1 MAPWPRTCQGKP
13 LKRSLFCGLA
23 CRNPLGVG
31 LQSLLTTSHR
41 NMSWNLSTNGSRWQ
55 TGITT
60 CTSTGRLRPFGINSS
75 QYLFILNLCR
85 DPGITQDK
93 LPERICV
100 NKSNVAR
107 TLAQLEKKGLIRRQ
121 VNPGDKRTAAVFPT
135 ERARELYPR
144 IMEVIATWDD
154 AVTSVLSA
162 QEKENLLE
170 FMQRVADKA
179 AALRGAS
186 PAALRK

>member
-1 MAPWPRTCQGKP
+1 MELVYKWIT
-13 LKRSLFCGLA
+13 LA
-23 CRNPLGVG
+23 NRHYYMYLNRALA
-31 LQSLLTTSHR
+31 
-41 NMSWNLSTNGSRWQ
+41 
-55 TGITT
+55 
-60 CTSTGRLRPFGINSS
+60 PFGINSS

-100 NKSNVAR
+100 NKSNVTR

-121 VNPGDKRTAAVFPT
+121 VNPVDKRTAAVFPT
-135 ERARELYPR
+135 ERARELYPQ

-179 AALRGAS
+179 AVLRGAS

>member
-1 MAPWPRTCQGKP
+1 MELVYKWIT
-13 LKRSLFCGLA
+13 LA
-23 CRNPLGVG
+23 NRHYYMYLNRALA
-31 LQSLLTTSHR
+31 
-41 NMSWNLSTNGSRWQ
+41 
-55 TGITT
+55 
-60 CTSTGRLRPFGINSS
+60 PFGINSS

-144 IMEVIATWDD
+144 IMEVIATCSISGLM
-154 AVTSVLSA
+154 V
-162 QEKENLLE
+162 
-170 FMQRVADKA
+170 M
-179 AALRGAS
+179 
-186 PAALRK
+186 PAPKPATRPWMSTLWKTT

>member
-1 MAPWPRTCQGKP
+1 MELVYKWIT
-13 LKRSLFCGLA
+13 LA
-23 CRNPLGVG
+23 NRHYYLYLNRALA
-31 LQSLLTTSHR
+31 
-41 NMSWNLSTNGSRWQ
+41 
-55 TGITT
+55 
-60 CTSTGRLRPFGINSS
+60 PFGLNSS

-107 TLAQLEKKGLIRRQ
+107 TLAQLEKKGFIRRQ
-121 VNPGDKRTAAVFPT
+121 VNPVDKRTAAVFPT

-154 AVTSVLSA
+154 AVTSALSPR
-162 QEKENLLE
+162 EKENLLE
-170 FMQRVADKA
+170 LMRRVAGQA
-179 AALRGAS
+179 SAMRGAT
-186 PAALRK
+186 PAELRKQEGFR

>member
-1 MAPWPRTCQGKP
+1 MELVYKWITLANRHYYMYLNRALAP
-13 LKRSLFCGLA
+13 S
-23 CRNPLGVG
+23 
-31 LQSLLTTSHR
+31 
-41 NMSWNLSTNGSRWQ
+41 
-55 TGITT
+55 
-60 CTSTGRLRPFGINSS
+60 GINSS

-135 ERARELYPR
+135 ERARELYPQ

-186 PAALRK
+186 TASLRK